1 MMATFLV
8 LLIVLAV
15 LWTVASTAFG
25 QSDSNNDSGSYSR
38 DNFKA
43 ESFLTP
49 IPKGYQIFVKDTLV
63 AGISFRKD
71 DALRFINGS
80 NQTLELEREPNNAID
95 KNAIKV
101 IGVTPSARS
110 FVGYVPKDVAEQIAA
125 TGFFDKVQPRLVRTY
140 LGSKNYAE
148 IRFQI
153 IGLKEQINVFNA
165 FLENQPATD
174 WQKQYYKF
182 FGVPLPKGLTT
193 GVAAQ
198 SIAKH
203 TSTLGDGAELQEFNA
218 YIDIL
223 EEFDDSDFRQMYD
236 VKKTS
241 KAVLDAALAQM
252 LKEGA
257 TYQSLDIQD
266 VVDRVIELK
275 PTLQR
280 SS

>member
-1 MMATFLV
+1 MDTFLL
-8 LLIVLAV
+8 LLILLAI
-15 LWTVASTAFG
+15 LWIVASNAFG
-25 QSDSNNDSGSYSR
+25 QSDD
-38 DNFKA
+38 DFKA
-43 ESFLTP
+43 ESFLPP
-49 IPKGYQIFVKDTLV
+49 IPQGYQIFVDNTQV
-63 AGISFRKD
+63 AGISFQKS

-80 NQTLELEREPNNAID
+80 NQTLEFVREPNNVID

-101 IGVTPSARS
+101 IGVTPKAKY
-110 FVGYVPKDVAEQIAA
+110 FVGYVPKQIAEQICV
-125 TGFFDKVQPRLVRTY
+125 TGFFDKVQPRLARTY
-140 LGSKNYAE
+140 SGSKNYAE

-174 WQKQYYKF
+174 WQKQYYNF

-193 GVAAQ
+193 SVAAHT
-198 SIAKH
+198 IAKH
-203 TSTLGDGAELQEFNA
+203 TSTLGGSAGLQEFNA
-218 YIDIL
+218 YIAII
-223 EEFDDSDFRQMYD
+223 EEFDDSDFRQD
-236 VKKTS
+236 HEVKKPS

-257 TYQSLDIQD
+257 TYQSIDIED
-266 VVDRVIELK
+266 VVDKVIEIN